1 MGEGRSELPKHSQPS
16 AQPPPAVRTRRAYF
30 DWRFG
35 QLHVRTAF
43 PTTGGFDE
51 RVTLVCLHSTPGTS
65 RMFHRLLPLMAIDRS
80 IYAPDL
86 PGAGESDPAPEPG
99 IGRAAAAVAD
109 LIADLRLRQ
118 IDLLGFLDGCL
129 VASKLAQEQ
138 PAIVRRLVLVGAPA
152 GHPLPAAPQQSLVLR
167 EFAGDVLEAAPELL
181 VGRMRAFL

>member
-1 MGEGRSELPKHSQPS
+1 MPKQSKPS
-16 AQPPPAVRTRRAYF
+16 ASPAPAVRTRRAYF

-51 RVTLVCLHSTPGTS
+51 RVTLVCLHSAPGTS
-65 RMFHRLLPLMAIDRS
+65 RMFHRVLPLLATDRS

-99 IGRAAAAVAD
+99 IGRSADAVSD

-118 IDLLGFLDGCL
+118 VDLLGFLDGCL
-129 VASKLAQEQ
+129 VASKLAQDQ
-138 PAIVRRLVLVGAPA
+138 PAIVRRLLLVGPPA
-152 GHPLPAAPQQSLVLR
+152 GQPLPAVQQQSLVLR
-167 EFAGDVLEAAPELL
+167 EFTGDVLEVAPELL
-181 VGRMRAFL
+181 VGRIREFL